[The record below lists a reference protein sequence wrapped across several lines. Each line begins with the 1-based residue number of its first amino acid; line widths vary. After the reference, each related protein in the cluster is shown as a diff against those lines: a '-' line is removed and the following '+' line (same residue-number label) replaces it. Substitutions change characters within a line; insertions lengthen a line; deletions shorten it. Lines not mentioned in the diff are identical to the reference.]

1 MDSIFFFLILIVAT
15 FITYICNKYLK
26 KEGLIV
32 LFISCSSISYIMTFK
47 YLAFQNIS
55 YNSNSIIY
63 VTMLTA
69 LYLLL
74 EKNSTKEGNKVINL
88 NILLTIFIGI
98 ILYLMSNYTQSLN
111 DTIGINMTNVFI
123 NNYRILIAYP
133 ISLLISQKI
142 LVKIY
147 EKIKE
152 LYDNLFISTVTTYL
166 AIDLIALIIYTIIGY
181 YKVINNSDLI
191 KLILSTYM
199 IRLIITLLYSLFL
212 TFIPKKKVK
221 SWIISIYY
229 V

>member
-74 EKNSTKEGNKVINL
+74 EKNSTKEVNKVINL

-221 SWIISIYY
+221 S
-229 V
+229 

>member
-1 MDSIFFFLILIVAT
+1 
-15 FITYICNKYLK
+15 
-26 KEGLIV
+26 
-32 LFISCSSISYIMTFK
+32 
-47 YLAFQNIS
+47 
-55 YNSNSIIY
+55 
-63 VTMLTA
+63 
-69 LYLLL
+69 
-74 EKNSTKEGNKVINL
+74 
-88 NILLTIFIGI
+88 
-98 ILYLMSNYTQSLN
+98 MSNYTQSLN